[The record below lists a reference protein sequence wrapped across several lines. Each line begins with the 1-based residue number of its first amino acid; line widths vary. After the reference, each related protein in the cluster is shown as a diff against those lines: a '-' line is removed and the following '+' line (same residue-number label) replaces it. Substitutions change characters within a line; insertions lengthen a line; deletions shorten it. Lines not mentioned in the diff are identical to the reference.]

1 MAIQKRDCFTEPVLS
16 EILRLRLRMTS
27 EGFAMTAILSI
38 IILVLSSSLFAEE
51 IPISWKAEKSESYV
65 ENNKIVKVILKG
77 NVEIKK
83 RFLIIKADE
92 IIYNRETGDI
102 WARGKVVFLQK
113 GKRIEGKELL
123 YNLSGESGFL
133 KDVKFFSPPWYGK
146 AKEAQIEK
154 KGEYLLKDGY
164 ITTCNHDPPHYRLK
178 AKRIKVS
185 VDNKI
190 EAKKITFCIRRSPID
205 KPPREIPILY
215 LPYYSQNLD
224 IKKEAESFLTFV
236 PGYSSEWGVYLLTAV
251 NTFLNPY
258 FNASYY
264 LDFREK
270 KGVGIGFDL
279 KKKPKGEKEEGNLK
293 TYYLKERDTN
303 ENRYQVSYKYRNVW
317 EKDERD
323 LTLLS
328 EMHKL
333 SDNEF
338 LKDYFYEDYLEEK
351 QPRSY
356 LFFSER
362 KAERFLGF
370 LARGRINDFY
380 PVTERLPEMNLSFP
394 LQKLGKNLYFR
405 SETNMV
411 NLRKEIEGETKSSL
425 RLDAFNEISSSKR
438 YGGWLNVRPHVG
450 SRFTFYSEDKEGKAA
465 FRSLGEAGLDLGTKF
480 QKPFTMR
487 SSSFTHIVEPG
498 LSFDY
503 REVFHSPEELLN
515 FDSLDDI
522 QSDKYITG
530 QLINRICLR
539 QEQKKLELLRLNL
552 KSHYSLRK
560 SRFEDASLILD
571 LTPRGNWSFHNES
584 DYDIPEGCWKTST
597 SGFSWWKE
605 RYTFN
610 LSHYYQNKGVNDL
623 VPSIYWKINP
633 KWQMRLATSYRLKE
647 KDFRNSELTVYRD
660 LHCWQSSIS
669 FSRSS
674 EETSVF
680 LTFYL
685 TAFPNSKIRMKSK
698 FGRQG

>member
-1 MAIQKRDCFTEPVLS
+1 MRIVNDYNFNFSVIFIFL
-16 EILRLRLRMTS
+16 
-27 EGFAMTAILSI
+27 GI
-38 IILVLSSSLFAEE
+38 IISSSLFAEE
-51 IPISWKAEKSESYV
+51 MPISWKAEKSESYV
-65 ENNKIVKVILKG
+65 KDNKIVKVILKG
-77 NVEIKK
+77 NVEIKNG
-83 RFLIIKADE
+83 LLTVKADE
-92 IIYNRETGDI
+92 ITYNRETGDI
-102 WARGKVVFLQK
+102 LARGKVVFLQK
-113 GKRIEGKELL
+113 GKKIEGKELL
-123 YNLSGESGFL
+123 YNLSGESGSL
-133 KDVKFFSPPWYGK
+133 KSVKFFSPPWYGK

-164 ITTCNHDPPHYRLK
+164 ITTCNLDPPHYRLR
-178 AKRIKVS
+178 AKIIKIS

-190 EAKKITFCIRRSPID
+190 EAKKITFCIRRTSID
-205 KPPREIPILY
+205 KPPKEIPVLY
-215 LPYYSQNLD
+215 LPYYNQSLD
-224 IKKEAESFLTFV
+224 LKKEAESFLTFV
-236 PGYSSEWGVYLLTAV
+236 PGYSSEWGVYLLTAA

-258 FNASYY
+258 FSASYY

-270 KGVGIGFDL
+270 KGLGIGFDL
-279 KKKPKGEKEEGNLK
+279 KKKPRGKKEEGVLE

-303 ENRYQVSYKYRNVW
+303 ENRYRVGYKYKNVW
-317 EKDERD
+317 ERNDKD

-333 SDNEF
+333 SDAQF
-338 LKDYFYEDYLEEK
+338 LKDYFYDDYLGEK
-351 QPRSY
+351 QPRTY

-362 KAERFLGF
+362 KPQRFLGL

-394 LQKLGKNLYFR
+394 LQRLARNLYFR
-405 SETNMV
+405 SETTLV
-411 NLRKEIEGETKSSL
+411 NLRREIEGETKSSL

-450 SRFTFYSEDKEGKAA
+450 SRFTFYTKDKEGKDT

-480 QKPFTMR
+480 QKPFTIR
-487 SSSFTHIVEPG
+487 KSSFTHIVEPG

-503 REVFHSPEELLN
+503 REVFHSAEELLN
-515 FDSLDDI
+515 FDSLDNI
-522 QSDKYITG
+522 RSDKYITG

-539 QEQKKLELLRLNL
+539 DEQKKLELLRLNL
-552 KSHYSLRK
+552 KSHYSLMK
-560 SRFEDASLILD
+560 SRFEDASLIFD

-584 DYDIPEGCWKTST
+584 DYDIPENCWKTST

-605 RYTFN
+605 RWTFN
-610 LSHYYQNKGVNDL
+610 LAHYYQNKGVNNL
-623 VPSIYWKINP
+623 VPSISWKINP
-633 KWQMRLATSYRLKE
+633 RWQMRFATSYRLVE
-647 KDFRNSELTVYRD
+647 KNFGNRELTIYRD

-685 TAFPNSKIRMKSK
+685 TAFPNSKIRMKTK
-698 FGRQG
+698 FNQG